1 MSGRTEH
8 TGDTGNHRTTALILA
23 GVVAGMLGL
32 SYAAVPLY
40 QLFCQVT
47 GFGGTTQKAEK
58 APDEILARQ
67 ITVRFD
73 ANVAQGLAWRFRPV
87 QNTVTLKI
95 GESVLAFYEAENQ
108 TKADLHGTATFNV
121 TPEIAGAYFS
131 KIECFCF
138 TEQTLKPGERVDMP
152 VTFFVDP
159 EIMNDPDAKNIKEIT
174 LSYTFFPAADEPDVA
189 SAPENEKK
197 GRSLE

>member
-58 APDEILARQ
+58 APDHVLARQ

-73 ANVAQGLAWRFRPV
+73 ANVAQSLAWRFRPV
-87 QNTVTLKI
+87 QNTVILKI

>member
-8 TGDTGNHRTTALILA
+8 TGNTGNQRTTAFILA

-58 APDEILARQ
+58 APDHVLARQ

-73 ANVAQGLAWRFRPV
+73 ANVAQSLAWRFRPV
-87 QNTVTLKI
+87 QNTVILKI